1 MLSLI
6 KLIQNV
12 WFASDLL
19 CCSVNISTPLLG
31 LFLSAEPEFL
41 EKGQFSPE
49 FDPTKIGS
57 AFFYHI
63 TTSPLLSPNL
73 KRKSGSSSRG
83 DVINQA
89 PRHICCSSSLL
100 LFIFSFDIES
110 ARKNLTVF
118 YSFHFSSCLASGL
131 PLLPR
136 ALQRVTRDQSPHT
149 HCVLC
154 WHSRR
159 DGSKTPAFGRA
170 FFLSAAGAR
179 FALSSMLL
187 QTVRRASCVAGECAV
202 QHLARN
208 MFSCWVAGWKLG

>member
-1 MLSLI
+1 MRPIFCVSLSTFLRPFLASSYPLNRNFAKRASFPRNLTLQ
-6 KLIQNV
+6 KLCQH
-12 WFASDLL
+12 
-19 CCSVNISTPLLG
+19 
-31 LFLSAEPEFL
+31 
-41 EKGQFSPE
+41 
-49 FDPTKIGS
+49 
-57 AFFYHI
+57 FFHQI
-63 TTSPLLSPNL
+63 TTSPLLSPNP

-83 DVINQA
+83 DVIVHA

-118 YSFHFSSCLASGL
+118 YSCHFSSCLASGL

-170 FFLSAAGAR
+170 FFLSSAGAR
-179 FALSSMLL
+179 FARSSMLL
-187 QTVRRASCVAGECAV
+187 HTVRRASCVAGECAV

-208 MFSCWVAGWKLG
+208 MFLCWVAGWKLG